1 MLSYGSR
8 DFRTWG
14 FSATCTGL
22 RSHMSCS
29 LMVAVPGF
37 IPQALQWLELW
48 PPESH
53 VLLEPQKVAL
63 YGNGVFADVIKV
75 RMEMRIQ

>member
-1 MLSYGSR
+1 
-8 DFRTWG
+8 
-14 FSATCTGL
+14 
-22 RSHMSCS
+22 MSCS

-37 IPQALQWLELW
+37 IPQALQWVELC

-63 YGNGVFADVIKV
+63 DGNGVFADVIKV
-75 RMEMRIQ
+75 RMEMRIP

>member
-1 MLSYGSR
+1 MLSYGSG

-37 IPQALQWLELW
+37 IPQALQWVPLKVISSWNLRKW
-48 PPESH
+48 PYVE
-53 VLLEPQKVAL
+53 
-63 YGNGVFADVIKV
+63 NGVFVDVIKV
-75 RMEMRIQ
+75 RVVMRIP